1 MSDAKIL
8 YNQLENTLETFFKK
22 LDVEVNKSIHEFIR
36 NPKQLELNLTNL
48 QVDLANLSEKI
59 NTLGCV
65 FFEQLKGLLHSFET
79 QSLKLITTYAAG
91 PKMDDTTSKIE
102 YSKNLQD
109 LLDELKGILDKT
121 FTLIRKQ
128 AI

>member
-48 QVDLANLSEKI
+48 QVDLAEFSEKI
-59 NTLGCV
+59 STLDNV
-65 FFEQLKGLLHSFET
+65 FFEQLKGMLHSFEA
-79 QSLKLITTYAAG
+79 QALKLIKTYVVG
-91 PKMDDTTSKIE
+91 PKMEDTTSKIE
-102 YSKNLQD
+102 YSKNLED
-109 LLDELKGILDKT
+109 LLGELRGILDKI

-128 AI
+128 AL